1 VINHSCN
8 GYYVYNF
15 SNYGILDSMALAN
28 SGATVK
34 VYRGGNSNPS
44 NTYSV
49 VPNKAGA
56 YWNVF
61 KITIDDHKNIRISSI
76 DSYTTTEVYQ

>member
-1 VINHSCN
+1 M
-8 GYYVYNF
+8 
-15 SNYGILDSMALAN
+15 LLAN
-28 SGATVK
+28 SNATVRI
-34 VYRGGNSNPS
+34 YRGGDSNPS

-61 KITIDDHKNIRISSI
+61 KITIDDHKNITISSI
-76 DSYTTTEVYQ
+76 DSYTTYEAYR